1 MNFGKRATSHV
12 ADAPPKRG
20 EIGEAM
26 RQIAKAHKRIMPSGK
41 THPWRRKFI
50 SAPPALVRDIK

>member
-26 RQIAKAHKRIMPSGK
+26 RKIAEAHARLMPIKRC
-41 THPWRRKFI
+41 HPWRSKFL
-50 SAPPALVRDIK
+50 ATKPKQNEV

>member
-26 RQIAKAHKRIMPSGK
+26 RKISEAHKRLMPVRRC
-41 THPWRRKFI
+41 HPWRSKQF
-50 SAPPALVRDIK
+50 ATKPKQNDTK

>member
-26 RQIAKAHKRIMPSGK
+26 RQIAKAHARLMPVKRC
-41 THPWRRKFI
+41 HPWRAKQF
-50 SAPPALVRDIK
+50 ATKPKQNDTK